1 MTGTRALR
9 IWSKVHTWTSLIS
22 MLFMLM
28 LCLTGLPLIF
38 HEEIEELTQQ
48 QFAAPNL
55 PGNVPAA
62 PVDDVVRAAQQA
74 RPGDHVLFV
83 TWRDEQPD
91 TVVVSMSPT
100 PKPMRGKFYRLVMD
114 GRTKAVLGEE
124 RPQQGVM
131 DIILLLH
138 KNMLLELPGEL
149 FLGAMGLL
157 LVVSIVSGV
166 VVYAPFMR
174 RLDFGTVRQRSRR
187 LKWLDL
193 HNLFGI
199 VTTVWLFVV
208 GITGAINTLAM
219 PMYDYWRGQVL
230 PPLLA
235 PYRGAPVAQPSSLD
249 QAIARVRAALP
260 EGRLS
265 SITMPTAENFGSPR
279 HLVVWMKGNSALTAL
294 IATPTLVDVDQTVP
308 VLVPQMPWYL
318 TLLQMSRPLHFG
330 DYGGLPL
337 KIVWGLL
344 DLVCIVVLIT
354 GLYLW
359 VAKQRFGGHARSRT
373 TTQPAEVQSTD
384 ARPA

>member
-9 IWSKVHTWTSLIS
+9 IWSKVHTWTSLIC
-22 MLFMLM
+22 MVFMLL

-38 HEEIEELTQQ
+38 HEEIGELTDEH
-48 QFAAPNL
+48 FVPPKLMHAE
-55 PGNVPAA
+55 PAA
-62 PVDDVVRAAQQA
+62 PVDDIVHAAQDS
-74 RPGDHVLFV
+74 RPGSHVLFV
-83 TWRDEQPD
+83 SWRDEQPG
-91 TVVVSMSPT
+91 VVVVTMSPT
-100 PKPMRGKFYRLVMD
+100 PKPMRGQFYRLVMD
-114 GRTKAVLGEE
+114 AHTKAVLGEE
-124 RPQQGVM
+124 KPQRGVM

-138 KNMLLELPGEL
+138 KNLLLDLPGEL

-157 LVVSIVSGV
+157 LVASIVSGV

-235 PYRGAPVAQPSSLD
+235 PHRGEPVAQASSLD

-260 EGRLS
+260 DGKLT

-279 HLVVWMKGNSALTAL
+279 HLVVWMKGDSALTAL

-337 KIVWGLL
+337 KIVWALL

-359 VAKQRFGGHARSRT
+359 IAKQRFGGSVRSRT
-373 TTQPAEVQSTD
+373 AATSE

>member
-1 MTGTRALR
+1 MTGTRSLR

-22 MLFMLM
+22 MLFLLM
-28 LCLTGLPLIF
+28 LCITGLPLIF
-38 HEEIEELTQQ
+38 HEEIEELSEQR
-48 QFAAPNL
+48 FAAPQL
-55 PGNVPAA
+55 PSGTPAA

-83 TWRDEQPD
+83 TWRDEQPSV
-91 TVVVSMSPT
+91 VVVSMSPT
-100 PKPMRGKFYRLVMD
+100 PKPVRGQFYRLVMD

-124 RPQQGVM
+124 QPQRGVM

-149 FLGAMGLL
+149 FLGAMGVL

-174 RLDFGTVRQRSRR
+174 RLEFGTVRQRSRR

-199 VTTVWLFVV
+199 VTTVWLIVV
-208 GITGAINTLAM
+208 GGTGAINTLAM
-219 PMYDYWRGQVL
+219 PMYDYWRSQEL

-260 EGRLS
+260 DGRLT

-279 HLVVWMKGNSALTAL
+279 HLVVWMKGNSALTAQL
-294 IATPTLVDVDQTVP
+294 NTPTLVDVDQSVP

-318 TLLQMSRPLHFG
+318 KLLQMSRPLHFG

-337 KIVWGLL
+337 KIVWALL

-359 VAKQRFGGHARSRT
+359 VAKQRFGRARAA
-373 TTQPAEVQSTD
+373 AEPTGTRS
-384 ARPA
+384 A

>member
-1 MTGTRALR
+1 MTGTRSLR
-9 IWSKVHTWTSLIS
+9 IWTRVHTWTTLIS
-22 MLFMLM
+22 MLFLLM
-28 LCLTGLPLIF
+28 LCVTGLPLIF
-38 HEEIEELTQQ
+38 HEEIEELTQP
-48 QFAAPNL
+48 QFAAPQL
-55 PGNVPAA
+55 PGNTPAA

-83 TWRDEQPD
+83 AWRDEQPAV
-91 TVVVSMSPT
+91 VVVSMAPT
-100 PKPMRGKFYRLVMD
+100 PKPQRGQFYRLVMD
-114 GRTKAVLGEE
+114 GRTGAVLGEE

-138 KNMLLELPGEL
+138 KNMLLQLPGEL

-157 LVVSIVSGV
+157 LLVSIVSGV

-174 RLDFGTVRQRSRR
+174 RLAFGTVRQRSRR

-199 VTTVWLFVV
+199 VTTVWLIVV
-208 GITGAINTLAM
+208 GGTGAINTLTT

-260 EGRLS
+260 DGRLT
-265 SITMPTAENFGSPR
+265 SITLPTAENFGSPR

-294 IATPTLVDVDQTVP
+294 LNTPTLVDVDQSVP

-337 KIVWGLL
+337 KIVWVLL
-344 DLVCIVVLIT
+344 DLVCILVLVT

-359 VAKQRFGGHARSRT
+359 IAKRRFGGTARSRAAA
-373 TTQPAEVQSTD
+373 QPVG
-384 ARPA
+384 ARPS

>member
-1 MTGTRALR
+1 
-9 IWSKVHTWTSLIS
+9 
-22 MLFMLM
+22 MLFML
-28 LCLTGLPLIF
+28 LLAITGLPLIF
-38 HEEIEELTQQ
+38 HEEIAELTEER
-48 QFAAPNL
+48 FVPPNL
-55 PGNVPAA
+55 IRQAPAA
-62 PVDDVVRAAQQA
+62 PVDDVLRAAQA
-74 RPGDHVLFV
+74 SRPGDHVLFV
-83 TWRDEQPD
+83 NWRDEQPG
-91 TVVVSMSPT
+91 VVVVTMSPA
-100 PKPMRGKFYRLVMD
+100 PKPMRGQFYRLVMD
-114 GRTKAVLGEE
+114 AHTKAVLGEE
-124 RPQQGVM
+124 RPQRGVM

-138 KNMLLELPGEL
+138 KNLLLDLPGEL

-157 LVVSIVSGV
+157 LVASIVSGV

-235 PYRGAPVAQPSSLD
+235 AHRGETVAQASSLD
-249 QAIARVRAALP
+249 QAVARVRAALP
-260 EGRLS
+260 DGQLT

-279 HLVVWMKGNSALTAL
+279 HLVVWMKGDSALTAL

-337 KIVWGLL
+337 KIVWALL

-359 VAKQRFGGHARSRT
+359 IAKQHFGGSVRSRT
-373 TTQPAEVQSTD
+373 TAPID
-384 ARPA
+384 ARPS

>member
-1 MTGTRALR
+1 VTGTRGLR
-9 IWSKVHTWTSLIS
+9 IWSKVHTWTSLIC
-22 MLFMLM
+22 MLFLLM
-28 LCLTGLPLIF
+28 LCITGLPLIF
-38 HEEIEELTQQ
+38 HEEIEELTEQ
-48 QFAAPNL
+48 QFAAPHL
-55 PGNVPAA
+55 PDKVPAA
-62 PVDDVVRAAQQA
+62 PVDDVVRAALQA

-83 TWRDEQPD
+83 NWRDEQPS
-91 TVVVSMSPT
+91 VVVIPRAPT
-100 PKPMRGKFYRLVMD
+100 RKPMRGQFYRLVMD

-124 RPQQGVM
+124 RPQRGVM

-174 RLDFGTVRQRSRR
+174 RLAFGTVRQRSRR

-208 GITGAINTLAM
+208 GGTGAINTLAM
-219 PMYDYWRGQVL
+219 PMYDYWRSQEL

-235 PYRGAPVAQPSSLD
+235 AHRGEPVAQPSSLD

-260 EGRLS
+260 DGRLTS
-265 SITMPTAENFGSPR
+265 VTMPTAENFGSPR
-279 HLVVWMKGNSALTAL
+279 HLVVWMKGDSALTAL
-294 IATPTLVDVDQTVP
+294 LATPTLVDVDQTVP
-308 VLVPQMPWYL
+308 VLVPPMPWYL

-337 KIVWGLL
+337 KIVWALL
-344 DLVCIVVLIT
+344 DLVSIVVLIT

-359 VAKQRFGGHARSRT
+359 IAKQRFGGSARSR
-373 TTQPAEVQSTD
+373 AAAQSAN

>member
-1 MTGTRALR
+1 VTGTRAVK

-22 MLFMLM
+22 MLFLLM
-28 LCLTGLPLIF
+28 LCVTGLPLIF
-38 HEEIEELTQQ
+38 HEEIEHLSEQR
-48 QFAAPNL
+48 FNAPQL
-55 PGNVPAA
+55 PSDTPAA

-83 TWRDEQPD
+83 TWRDEQPSV
-91 TVVVSMSPT
+91 VVVSMSPT
-100 PKPMRGKFYRLVMD
+100 PKPMRGQFYRLVID

-124 RPQQGVM
+124 LPQRGVM

-157 LVVSIVSGV
+157 LVASIVSGV

-174 RLDFGTVRQRSRR
+174 RLEFGTVRQRSRR

-208 GITGAINTLAM
+208 GGTGAINTLAM

-235 PYRGAPVAQPSSLD
+235 AHRGEPVAQPSSLD
-249 QAIARVRAALP
+249 QAIARVRTALP
-260 EGRLS
+260 DGRLT

-294 IATPTLVDVDQTVP
+294 LATPTLVDVDQSVP

-318 TLLQMSRPLHFG
+318 KLLQMSRPLHFG

-337 KIVWGLL
+337 KIIWALL

-359 VAKQRFGGHARSRT
+359 VAKQRFGGSARSRNAA
-373 TTQPAEVQSTD
+373 QPVD

>member
-1 MTGTRALR
+1 
-9 IWSKVHTWTSLIS
+9 
-22 MLFMLM
+22 MLFML
-28 LCLTGLPLIF
+28 LLAITGLPLIF
-38 HEEIEELTQQ
+38 HEEIAELTEER
-48 QFAAPNL
+48 FVPPNL
-55 PGNVPAA
+55 IHQAPAA
-62 PVDDVVRAAQQA
+62 PVDDVLRAAQA
-74 RPGDHVLFV
+74 SRPGDHVLFV
-83 TWRDEQPD
+83 TWRDEQPG
-91 TVVVSMSPT
+91 VVVVTMSPT
-100 PKPMRGKFYRLVMD
+100 PKPMRAQFYRLVMD
-114 GRTKAVLGEE
+114 AHTKAVLGEE
-124 RPQQGVM
+124 RPQRGVM

-138 KNMLLELPGEL
+138 KNLLLDLPGEL

-157 LVVSIVSGV
+157 LVASIVSGV

-208 GITGAINTLAM
+208 GGTGAINTLAM

-235 PYRGAPVAQPSSLD
+235 AHRGEPVAQASSLD
-249 QAIARVRAALP
+249 QAVARVRAALP
-260 EGRLS
+260 DGQLT

-279 HLVVWMKGNSALTAL
+279 HLVVWMKGDSALTAL
-294 IATPTLVDVDQTVP
+294 IATPTLVDVDQTVA

-337 KIVWGLL
+337 KIVWALL

-359 VAKQRFGGHARSRT
+359 IAKQRLGGSVRSRT
-373 TTQPAEVQSTD
+373 AAPSD

>member
-1 MTGTRALR
+1 MTGTRAPR

-22 MLFMLM
+22 MLFML
-28 LCLTGLPLIF
+28 LLAITGLPLIF
-38 HEEIEELTQQ
+38 HEEIAELTEER
-48 QFAAPNL
+48 FVPPNL
-55 PGNVPAA
+55 IRQAPAA
-62 PVDDVVRAAQQA
+62 PVDDVLRAAQA
-74 RPGDHVLFV
+74 SRPGDHVLFV
-83 TWRDEQPD
+83 NWRDEQPG
-91 TVVVSMSPT
+91 VVVVTMSPT
-100 PKPMRGKFYRLVMD
+100 PKPMRGQFYRLVMD
-114 GRTKAVLGEE
+114 AHTKAVLGEE
-124 RPQQGVM
+124 RPQRGVM

-138 KNMLLELPGEL
+138 KNLLLDLPGEL

-157 LVVSIVSGV
+157 LVASIVSGV

-174 RLDFGTVRQRSRR
+174 RLEFGAVRQRSRR

-235 PYRGAPVAQPSSLD
+235 PHRGEPVAQASSLD

-260 EGRLS
+260 DGKLT

-279 HLVVWMKGNSALTAL
+279 HLVVWMKGDSALTAL
-294 IATPTLVDVDQTVP
+294 IATPTLVDADQTVP

-337 KIVWGLL
+337 KIVWALL

-359 VAKQRFGGHARSRT
+359 IAKQRLGGSVRSRT
-373 TTQPAEVQSTD
+373 AAPSD